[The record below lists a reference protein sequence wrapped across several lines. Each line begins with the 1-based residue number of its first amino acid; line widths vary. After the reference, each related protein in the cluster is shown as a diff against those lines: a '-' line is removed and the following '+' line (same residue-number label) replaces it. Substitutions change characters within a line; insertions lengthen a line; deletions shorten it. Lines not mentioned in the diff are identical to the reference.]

1 MECQFNLQNEKESL
15 VHPTELSENE
25 ELVDLSV
32 SGNGETIVT
41 IIETEE
47 EDEEGEKVISQKA
60 YVYKKS

>member
-32 SGNGETIVT
+32 SGNGETVVT
-41 IIETEE
+41 VVETEE
-47 EDEEGEKVISQKA
+47 SDMTKRICLKNCN
-60 YVYKKS
+60 